1 MNVPTTL
8 PYLELTSDKIGIPAP
23 HHQAPADLHLGKVI
37 LQISNLERSL
47 RFYQKIIGFQLLEQE
62 NTRGQRRATLGS
74 LGGKILLELREKV
87 GVQTVPRRG
96 LLGLYHFAVLLPSRG
111 DLGRFLAHAL
121 AMGAEVGQSDHLF
134 SEATYLVDPDGISL
148 EVYRDLPR
156 TNWKVTA
163 QGEVVGGLEP
173 LDTAALRLAA
183 GDTPWLGLPA
193 GTVIG
198 HQHFYVSDLKQG
210 EQFYHAGLGFA
221 KMTWSFP
228 SALFLGAGGYHHH
241 VGINIW
247 AAGSRTANENDA
259 KLLEWELILPTLES
273 VTATAQN
280 LERLGC
286 QVVPSSEA
294 GIQGFRAT
302 DPWGITVHV
311 MAQHQTT

>member
-1 MNVPTTL
+1 MNLLPSF
-8 PYLELTSDKIGIPAP
+8 PYLEFAAEKIGIPAP
-23 HHQAPADLHLGKVI
+23 HHHAPADLHLGKVV

-47 RFYQKIIGFQLLEQE
+47 TFYQKIIGFQLLERE
-62 NTRGQRRATLGS
+62 DTSGQRRATLGS
-74 LGGKILLELREKV
+74 LGGKVLLELREKV
-87 GVQTVPRRG
+87 GVQAVPRRG
-96 LLGLYHFAVLLPSRG
+96 FLGLYHFAILLPTRG
-111 DLGRFLAHAL
+111 DLGRFLAHAQ

-134 SEATYLVDPDGISL
+134 SEATYLVDPDGLGL
-148 EVYRDLPR
+148 EMYRDLPR
-156 TNWKVTA
+156 AEWKVTA
-163 QGEVVGGLEP
+163 QGEVIGGLEP

-183 GDTPWLGLPA
+183 GDQPWLGLPE
-193 GTVIG
+193 GTVMG
-198 HQHFYVSDLKQG
+198 HQHFYVGDLKQG

-221 KMTWSFP
+221 KMTWNFP

-280 LERLGC
+280 LERLGYK
-286 QVVPSSEA
+286 VVLSSAE
-294 GIQGFRAT
+294 GRDGFRAS

-311 MAQHQTT
+311 RAL